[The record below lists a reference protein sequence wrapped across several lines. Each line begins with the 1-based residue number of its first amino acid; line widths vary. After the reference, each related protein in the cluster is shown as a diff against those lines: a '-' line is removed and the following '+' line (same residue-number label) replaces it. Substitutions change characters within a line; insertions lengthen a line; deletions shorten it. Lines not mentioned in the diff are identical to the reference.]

1 MRFVEARLG
10 TEGSGWARLVPLALV
25 VTLVACAAK
34 SDRDGDE
41 GTGGVAGGTGGTGGT
56 RNYVVKTITQECLPR
71 PLSGENGVV
80 PCTMIEAELP
90 LGTGCSCDASRGRA
104 PLSEAGIRRAV
115 EDELTASGRCGGDTG
130 TACANYCM
138 CELAQLSGALLE
150 ACRNEPVVPDGSYGY
165 CYVEQGVGDP
175 SLLAGCPA
183 TQMQRIRFVGEGV
196 PSPGAVMYIACTGA
210 NTPVPE

>member
-1 MRFVEARLG
+1 MRFVDVRSG
-10 TEGSGWARLVPLALV
+10 TEGWGQARLVPLALV

-41 GTGGVAGGTGGTGGT
+41 GTGGVAGER
-56 RNYVVKTITQECLPR
+56 RNYVVKTVSGQECLPR

-90 LGTGCSCDASRGRA
+90 GGAGCSCDASRGRA

-130 TACANYCM
+130 TACASYCM
-138 CELAQLSGALLE
+138 CELAQLSGAALE
-150 ACRNEPVVPDGSYGY
+150 ACRNDPVVPDGSYGY

-196 PSPGAVMYIACTGA
+196 PSPGAVTYIACSGA
-210 NTPVPE
+210 STPVPE

>member
-1 MRFVEARLG
+1 MRFVEARLA

-41 GTGGVAGGTGGTGGT
+41 GTGGVAGGR
-56 RNYVVKTITQECLPR
+56 RNYVVKTVNEDCLPR
-71 PLSGENGVV
+71 PLSSENGTVS
-80 PCTMIEAELP
+80 CTMIEAELP
-90 LGTGCSCDASRGRA
+90 SGAGCSCDASRGRA
-104 PLSEAGIRRAV
+104 PISEAGIRRAV
-115 EDELTASGRCGGDTG
+115 EEELTASVRCGGDTNV
-130 TACANYCM
+130 ACASYCM

-150 ACRNEPVVPDGSYGY
+150 ACRTEPVVPAGSYGY

-175 SLLAGCPA
+175 SLVAGCPA

-196 PSPGAVMYIACTGA
+196 PSPGAVMYIACTGSS
-210 NTPVPE
+210 TPVPE